1 MTIEPRA
8 VLRLAGAGAAVVAL
22 MFGSAYLGAH
32 LGQRGTATRQAPVAA
47 PSPAAPETGD
57 ALADL
62 VDTACP
68 AIVAVQR
75 SGGATGATGAGAA
88 TGSGGPTPS
97 SAGFLISADGYLVTS
112 LAGLGGQTGLR
123 ILLND
128 GRSFDATLAGED
140 QLSGLALLKIGA
152 SGLPVLAFADSHFPR
167 TGAQGI
173 VLAAPNGSGCLAQAG
188 MISGDFLAEQSGL
201 WAYVE
206 IRPALDPELPGAPF
220 LDHDGHVAGIAGL
233 RVRSADSPVSRLL
246 PGGTAA
252 RIVSELLR
260 NGRVPANRF
269 GLVADDLLPELAA
282 RAGVERGRGAVI
294 ALVRDGSPAGH
305 AGLKAGDVVLSAAG
319 APVSSASELSRA
331 LDTDEPR
338 ITLEVSRH
346 STRLVFNLDTAAAPH
361 P

>member
-1 MTIEPRA
+1 M
-8 VLRLAGAGAAVVAL
+8 LRLAGAGAAMLAL

-32 LGQRGTATRQAPVAA
+32 FGQRGTARLQTTAPT
-47 PSPAAPETGD
+47 PSPVPAETGD

-62 VDTACP
+62 IDAACP

-75 SGGATGATGAGAA
+75 SSGGTTGATGADAAPAGGAA
-88 TGSGGPTPS
+88 APS
-97 SAGFLISADGYLVTS
+97 SAGFLISADGYLVTG
-112 LAGLGGQTGLR
+112 LAGLGGQDGLR
-123 ILLND
+123 VRLSD
-128 GRSFDATLAGED
+128 GRTFDGTLAGED
-140 QLSGLALLKIGA
+140 PLSGLALLKIGA
-152 SGLPVLAFADSHFPR
+152 SGLPVLAFADAHFPR
-167 TGAQGI
+167 AGAQGI
-173 VLAAPNGSGCLAQAG
+173 VLTAPNGSGCLAQAG
-188 MISGDFLAEQSGL
+188 MISGDFLAEPPGL

-220 LDHDGHVAGIAGL
+220 LDRDGHVAGIAGL
-233 RVRSADSPVSRLL
+233 RARPAASPVSQLL

-269 GLVADDLLPELAA
+269 GLVADALLPELAA

-294 ALVRDGSPAGH
+294 ALVRDGSPAGR

-319 APVSSASELSRA
+319 APVSGASELSRA

-338 ITLEVSRH
+338 ITLEVSRR